1 MPYLEPTY
9 ILLKCLLSLQ
19 SSQMP
24 DLVKHLSAN
33 ADSYPNVLCVMS
45 RILATK
51 PHSADVE
58 RCVSGNNL
66 LKTSLHSGLNIDTE
80 NIYLFI
86 HHNLPPTAA
95 WDPRTSVLK
104 WMKLAHTEWPHDP
117 TTKANTSHIS
127 DMCSLRLTVT
137 ITPQWQKQTQIR
149 IRLMCPPRVNEWAV
163 S

>member
-66 LKTSLHSGLNIDTE
+66 LKTSLRSGLNIDTE
-80 NIYLFI
+80 NAYLFI

-95 WDPRTSVLK
+95 WDKRTSVLK
-104 WMKLAHTEWPHDP
+104 WLKLAHKERPHDKGKCQP
-117 TTKANTSHIS
+117 YFRHVFTEADGQAWRSES
-127 DMCSLRLTVT
+127 DWCVLQEVRLTFL
-137 ITPQWQKQTQIR
+137 KLR
-149 IRLMCPPRVNEWAV
+149 IPIFRH
-163 S
+163 